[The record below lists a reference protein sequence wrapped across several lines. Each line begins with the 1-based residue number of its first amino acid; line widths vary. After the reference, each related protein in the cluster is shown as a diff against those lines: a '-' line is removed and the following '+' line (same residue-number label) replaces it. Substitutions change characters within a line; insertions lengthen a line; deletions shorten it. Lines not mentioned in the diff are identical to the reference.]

1 MSKWGIKMR
10 RYAVFISCEE
20 YKEFDDIDFCHSDS
34 VLMEN
39 TLVDYCDYDRKDIQL
54 LLIYIDAFENDVSY
68 LYKTISEII
77 NKMEKEDTFL
87 FYFAGHGMLY
97 REDEYLILP
106 DTVQN
111 DIEGTALSLKYLN
124 SILKRQKEIH
134 LEFLMH
140 VIQARMFVAFEKM
153 DS

>member
-54 LLIYIDAFENDVSY
+54 LL
-68 LYKTISEII
+68 T
-77 NKMEKEDTFL
+77 
-87 FYFAGHGMLY
+87 
-97 REDEYLILP
+97 
-106 DTVQN
+106 Q
-111 DIEGTALSLKYLN
+111 LSQHKSRN
-124 SILKRQKEIH
+124 N
-134 LEFLMH
+134 
-140 VIQARMFVAFEKM
+140 A
-153 DS
+153 